1 MLFPWRRR
9 LIIRFTSPNLLGF
22 THCIRTNRLG
32 FWIFKIQMLNE
43 IEVLGAG
50 RCQVIVILTPIFIK
64 LIQVLS
70 FQNLLLQKWQASR
83 CYKRTRAFIPIFFTG
98 CRGVV
103 QRNNLFSMGGGSDVC
118 SRSAL
123 EMFEM
128 QEQVY
133 IFGAVL
139 HFRTCY
145 PVLATLR

>member
-9 LIIRFTSPNLLGF
+9 PIIRFTSPNLLGF

-50 RCQVIVILTPIFIK
+50 RCQVIVILRPIFIK

-83 CYKRTRAFIPIFFTG
+83 CYKRTRAFIPIFFY
-98 CRGVV
+98 RVE
-103 QRNNLFSMGGGSDVC
+103 GGGGVKGITC
-118 SRSAL
+118 FQWEGVRTYAL
-123 EMFEM
+123 DLRLKCLKCRNRFTFL
-128 QEQVY
+128 EQFY
-133 IFGAVL
+133 ILEHVILFWP
-139 HFRTCY
+139 H
-145 PVLATLR
+145 